1 MLQAN
6 ALAGFDEVLLAN
18 FAKVRIMKNQIA
30 ELRALL
36 DKVHLRKAFHL
47 VMEVMKADQFAQ
59 SDTRVVKTKRLVK
72 VTGQQKLF
80 AHVLVL
86 LYYLSWWACS
96 GKPPH
101 PLWIH
106 LNAFPLHC
114 PTNYFDGCYALKM

>member
-36 DKVHLRKAFHL
+36 DKLHLRKAFHL
-47 VMEVMKADQFAQ
+47 VMEVMKTDQFAQ
-59 SDTRVVKTKRLVK
+59 SDTQVVKTKRLVK
-72 VTGQQKLF
+72 VTGQQRFF

-86 LYYLSWWACS
+86 LYYLSWCACS

-101 PLWIH
+101 PLAIH
-106 LNAFPLHC
+106 RNRVP
-114 PTNYFDGCYALKM
+114 PTLPH

>member
-1 MLQAN
+1 MLP
-6 ALAGFDEVLLAN
+6 AN
-18 FAKVRIMKNQIA
+18 FAEIRIMQNEVAQ
-30 ELRALL
+30 LRALL

-80 AHVLVL
+80 GHVLVL

-106 LNAFPLHC
+106 LNRVP
-114 PTNYFDGCYALKM
+114 PTLPHELF